1 MGIDAEA
8 GWQLGGKGQGVAGSG
23 RGEVTCDIERE
34 ALALKGALICNSSCG
49 RAAVAN
55 LELEALA
62 DRLAMGVG
70 RGDRNLVV
78 AEVAVGRGSGDDAGM
93 GIDAETC
100 RQLGREGQG
109 IAGGGGREMTCD
121 IEREALALKGAL
133 ICNSSCGRAAVA
145 NLELEALADRLAMGI
160 GRGHRD
166 RIVAEVTVG
175 RGSGDDA
182 GMGIDAETCRQL
194 GREGQGIAG
203 GGGREMTCDIERE
216 ALALKGALICN
227 SSCG

>member
-34 ALALKGALICNSSCG
+34 ALALKGALVRDGGGG

-62 DRLAMGVG
+62 DRLAMGIG
-70 RGDRNLVV
+70 RGHRDRVA

-100 RQLGREGQG
+100 RQLGREGEG

-160 GRGHRD
+160 RRGHRD
-166 RIVAEVTVG
+166 LVVAEVAVG

-182 GMGIDAETCRQL
+182 G
-194 GREGQGIAG
+194 
-203 GGGREMTCDIERE
+203 
-216 ALALKGALICN
+216 
-227 SSCG
+227 